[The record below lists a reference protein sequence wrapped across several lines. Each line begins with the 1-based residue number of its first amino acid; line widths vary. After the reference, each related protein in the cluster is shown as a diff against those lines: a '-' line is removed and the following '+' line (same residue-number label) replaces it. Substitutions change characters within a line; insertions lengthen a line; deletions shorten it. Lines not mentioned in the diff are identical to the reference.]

1 MCDECK
7 KYFCVK
13 HFDQHRQQLSTKF
26 DVEIVRTH
34 DELLDQIS
42 RVNQPNTSGSRLFGE
57 IDRWETE
64 TYEKVHKAAE
74 KARHQLTQLLTEGKD
89 TLKKDFGIMTK
100 EIRNRRKELNFD
112 ENDIERLQQKL
123 NQIEILVNRLVRST
137 ETNAA
142 IVTNDQINW
151 NRVIYVESNHARM
164 DRWKTETYEKV
175 HKAAEKARHQ
185 LTQLL
190 TEGKDTLKKDFG
202 IKTKEIRDRRKEL
215 NFDENDIER
224 LQQKLNQIEILV
236 NRFVRSTETNVVIV
250 TNDQINW
257 NRVIYIENSHAS
269 MTSLRSSS
277 VDIHPNAKW
286 KQTGVTVAGGN
297 EEGNGINQLNCSWGL
312 YVDDEQTAYVA
323 DESNHRII
331 EWKSG
336 ATNGRI
342 VAGGKENVANRKC
355 SKNPVVSTAIIS
367 IGFMTRIQMDLIGLR
382 TRPDKDFQWILHCR
396 DHYSKYSWAFAIKTK
411 EAQFIADHLITLFY
425 QFGPSR
431 GVDTTP
437 YEIVCG
443 QKPRLGF
450 DLWESIDEQG
460 IINEEDLPPAILEQ
474 LMKDKTS
481 MSTTYDV
488 SNTDAVSQQHSISS
502 TITKPDASTADSM
515 PESAASSD
523 IINDVCTQ
531 AVDSTYSSNEE
542 TDEITQH
549 ANEVASDNIT
559 SANSAHL
566 VIRRRATEK
575 YLSKAN
581 KRIKVYNEFIEEFS
595 SDCSIGDFVGI
606 KIDRTNTDPKILPVI
621 VFKKRRDKIKVACEY
636 DIIDT

>member
-1 MCDECK
+1 M
-7 KYFCVK
+7 
-13 HFDQHRQQLSTKF
+13 
-26 DVEIVRTH
+26 
-34 DELLDQIS
+34 
-42 RVNQPNTSGSRLFGE
+42 NTSL
-57 IDRWETE
+57 
-64 TYEKVHKAAE
+64 A
-74 KARHQLTQLLTEGKD
+74 
-89 TLKKDFGIMTK
+89 
-100 EIRNRRKELNFD
+100 
-112 ENDIERLQQKL
+112 
-123 NQIEILVNRLVRST
+123 
-137 ETNAA
+137 
-142 IVTNDQINW
+142 
-151 NRVIYVESNHARM
+151 
-164 DRWKTETYEKV
+164 
-175 HKAAEKARHQ
+175 
-185 LTQLL
+185 
-190 TEGKDTLKKDFG
+190 
-202 IKTKEIRDRRKEL
+202 
-215 NFDENDIER
+215 
-224 LQQKLNQIEILV
+224 
-236 NRFVRSTETNVVIV
+236 
-250 TNDQINW
+250 
-257 NRVIYIENSHAS
+257 
-269 MTSLRSSS
+269 
-277 VDIHPNAKW
+277 
-286 KQTGVTVAGGN
+286 
-297 EEGNGINQLNCSWGL
+297 
-312 YVDDEQTAYVA
+312 
-323 DESNHRII
+323 
-331 EWKSG
+331 
-336 ATNGRI
+336 
-342 VAGGKENVANRKC
+342 
-355 SKNPVVSTAIIS
+355 
-367 IGFMTRIQMDLIGLR
+367 
-382 TRPDKDFQWILHCR
+382 
-396 DHYSKYSWAFAIKTK
+396 
-411 EAQFIADHLITLFY
+411 
-425 QFGPSR
+425 R

-549 ANEVASDNIT
+549 ANEVASDDIT

-606 KIDRTNTDPKILPVI
+606 KIDRTNTDPKMLPVV

-636 DIIDT
+636 DIIDTWWSFDSLVKLSTVPEKLINLNTSVLLGPYNLEKCWKYNDIP